1 MNKMTKIQTLL
12 VAAVIIWIVTAF
24 SSHAAALYRFDL
36 PKELI
41 GRTCVTDIL
50 LKKDGSLLG
59 RSTTKFEQRYYKGR
73 GFLVITGRSS
83 GTIDK
88 KPFASEVSRTFLMD
102 GGKIVPYS
110 IKGTTKTG
118 GKIWTDYFLG
128 FDPEAMTAR
137 VTYKDF
143 EKNETADKTV
153 TLDAGMIAIQDL
165 DLYFSS
171 LPGRNISEE
180 RLKALLPNGQT
191 FWFLIKMSHQPET
204 VTVKG
209 EDIVCRRIELKP
221 DLGLLNIII
230 QNVNYWVRNEPPYD
244 LVRYSGPL
252 SGPGSPDV
260 IMEIVRAR

>member
-1 MNKMTKIQTLL
+1 MNKETKTRNLL
-12 VAAVIIWIVTAF
+12 LTAAIIWAVTVF
-24 SSHAAALYRFDL
+24 SSHAADLYRFDL

-41 GRTCVTDIL
+41 GRTYGTDII

-59 RSTTKFEQRYYKGR
+59 RAITKFEKRYYKGKE
-73 GFLVITGRSS
+73 FLVITGRSG
-83 GTIDK
+83 GTVDK

-102 GGKIVPYS
+102 AGKIVPYS

-128 FDPEAMTAR
+128 FDREGMTAR

-143 EKNETADKTV
+143 EKNEAADKTV
-153 TLDAGMIAIQDL
+153 ALDANMIAIQDL

-191 FWFLIKMSHQPET
+191 FWFLIKMSPQPET

-209 EDIVCRRIELKP
+209 ENIVCRRIELKP

-230 QNVNYWVRNEPPYD
+230 PNVNYWVRNKPPYD
-244 LVRYSGPL
+244 LVRYSGLL

-260 IMEIVRAR
+260 IMETVRSE

>member
-1 MNKMTKIQTLL
+1 MNKATKLRNLMLT
-12 VAAVIIWIVTAF
+12 AAIIWVVNAF
-24 SSHAAALYRFDL
+24 SSNAADLYGFGL

-41 GRTCVTDIL
+41 GRTYGTDIF

-59 RSTTKFEQRYYKGR
+59 RSETKFEQRFYKGKK
-73 GFLVITGRSS
+73 FLVVTGLSS
-83 GTIDK
+83 GTADK

-128 FDPEAMTAR
+128 FDPESMTAR

-153 TLDAGMIAIQDL
+153 ALDANMIAIQDL

-191 FWFLIKMSHQPET
+191 FWFLIKMSPQPET

-209 EDIVCRRIELKP
+209 ENIVCRRIELKP

-230 QNVNYWVRNEPPYD
+230 PNVNYWVRNEPPYD
-244 LVRYSGPL
+244 LVRYSGLL

-260 IMEIVRAR
+260 IMETVRTR

>member
-1 MNKMTKIQTLL
+1 MNKVAKTKTLL
-12 VAAVIIWIVTAF
+12 LAAAIIWAVTAF
-24 SSHAAALYRFDL
+24 ASNAAALYGFDL

-41 GRTCVTDIL
+41 GRTYETDII

-59 RSTTKFEQRYYKGR
+59 KSSAKFEQRYYKGK
-73 GFLVITGRSS
+73 GFLVITGRSG
-83 GTIDK
+83 GTVDK

-118 GKIWTDYFLG
+118 GKIWTDYFLA
-128 FDPEAMTAR
+128 FDREAMTAR
-137 VTYKDF
+137 VTYKDL

-153 TLDAGMIAIQDL
+153 ALDANMIAIQDL

-191 FWFLIKMSHQPET
+191 FWFLIKMSPQPET
-204 VTVKG
+204 VSVKG
-209 EDIVCRRIELKP
+209 ENIVCRRIELKP

-230 QNVNYWVRNEPPYD
+230 PNVNYWVRNEPPYE
-244 LVRYSGPL
+244 LVRYSGLL

-260 IMEIVRAR
+260 IMETVRSE